1 VKPLTRAHTPDTI
14 GIDFGT
20 TNSAVART
28 TTSGLTEVAWFPTL
42 SGATDVYRSILYFEQ
57 LKTARATTLQAW
69 TGPAAIDHYLA
80 AETRGRLIQ
89 SLKSFLS
96 SRTLQSTE
104 VFGRRYTVEA
114 LIARILRD
122 LRERAE
128 AHFASDLRSA
138 VVGRPVRFVGAENEA
153 DNAFAEA
160 RLGEALRQAGFE
172 RVRFELEP
180 IAAARFYEASLDHD
194 ELILIGDFG
203 GGTSDFSLMRVGPV
217 LRERDDTGAQLLGN
231 AGLGLAGDAFDAA
244 IVRHLVSPALGAGG
258 QMQSMGK
265 RLPVPL
271 AVYSKLERWHYLSLL
286 RTRQVLTQLEHV
298 RHQADEPERIA
309 ALIHLITQ
317 DLGYQLHRSVQALK
331 IRLSTDDVGA
341 FHFADGALDIAA
353 SVTRAEF
360 ESWIEAE
367 LQQIETCVDGLL
379 QSVSVDPGD
388 VDAVFLTGGTSLVPA
403 VRRLFESR
411 FGAARIRSGKE
422 FTSVVR
428 GLSLSSG

>member
-1 VKPLTRAHTPDTI
+1 VPTNSDTI

-20 TNSAVART
+20 TNTAVART
-28 TTSGLTEVAWFPTL
+28 ATSGVTAVASFPTL

-57 LKTARATTLQAW
+57 LKAGGATKLQAW

-104 VFGRRYTVEA
+104 VFGRRYTIEA

-122 LRERAE
+122 AREQAE
-128 AHFASDLRSA
+128 ACFGVDLRSA
-138 VVGRPVRFVGAENEA
+138 VVGRPVRFVGAENDA

-180 IAAARFYEASLDHD
+180 IAAARFYESSLDHD
-194 ELILIGDFG
+194 ETILIGDFG
-203 GGTSDFSLMRVGPV
+203 GGTSDFSVMRVGPS
-217 LRERDDTGAQLLGN
+217 LRESDRTGTHLLGN

-244 IVRHLVSPALGAGG
+244 IIRHLVSPELGAGG
-258 QMQSMGK
+258 QMRSMGK

-286 RTRQVLTQLEHV
+286 RSRQVLTQLEHV

-309 ALIHLITQ
+309 ALIHLITH
-317 DLGYQLHRSVQALK
+317 DLGYRLHQAVQALK
-331 IRLSTDDVGA
+331 TQLSTNDVGT

-353 SVTRAEF
+353 SVTRVEF
-360 ESWIEAE
+360 EAWIAPELRQIEA
-367 LQQIETCVDGLL
+367 CVDALL
-379 QSVSVDPGD
+379 QSVNVAPRD

-403 VRRLFESR
+403 VRRIFESR
-411 FGAARIRSGKE
+411 FGAARIRAGKE